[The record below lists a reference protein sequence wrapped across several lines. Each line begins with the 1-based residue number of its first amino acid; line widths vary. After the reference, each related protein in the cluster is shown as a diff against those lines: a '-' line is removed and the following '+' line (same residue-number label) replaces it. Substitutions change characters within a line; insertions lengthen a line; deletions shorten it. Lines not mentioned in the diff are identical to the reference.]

1 MTGQRKKSIERPS
14 HLVKKC
20 EWQKI
25 WMDADGR
32 PPCSHQRHRVLFV
45 SQRCPTREGRRILF
59 PVDCD
64 VSPPPPIP
72 NTQTHTQEKPHER
85 MGKEFKSRS
94 IRGKKQNHTEKRNH
108 ALENSRTFEY
118 RRNWSHALCWF
129 AIECS
134 HRCECEVESSRLH
147 GNNHTHKTQHKQHD
161 TKDHRPWCPSRVSNW
176 TPLLQ
181 SV

>member
-1 MTGQRKKSIERPS
+1 MN
-14 HLVKKC
+14 
-20 EWQKI
+20 
-25 WMDADGR
+25 
-32 PPCSHQRHRVLFV
+32 
-45 SQRCPTREGRRILF
+45 GRRRPASLLTSAPSRSLCLSTLSHTGREEDPISRRLW
-59 PVDCD
+59 CL
-64 VSPPPPIP
+64 PPPPIP